1 LQPAEKTVTKRDNG
15 VLAAEED
22 MSVVP
27 MPEIE
32 ATVRREFEE
41 IFSQYSRFVYRTAYA
56 VTGRHEDAEDV
67 LQTIFLRLARQELS
81 PELLKNP
88 KPYLY
93 RSAVN
98 VSFNVLRSRRRAASL
113 QDAAQYQQPERAP
126 DAMFDEELCTRLR
139 EAIGQLK
146 PEAAEILLLR
156 YTHNHSDA
164 EIARMLGVSRGTIAL
179 KLFRL
184 RARLKKLLRAAM
196 GGKA

>member
-1 LQPAEKTVTKRDNG
+1 LPRRKTVTNRECG

-32 ATVRREFEE
+32 ATGSLEFEE
-41 IFSQYSRFVYRTAYA
+41 IFNEYSRFVYRTAYA

-67 LQTIFLRLARQELS
+67 LQTIFLRLARHEIA

-98 VSFNVLRSRRRAASL
+98 VSLNVIRSRRRVANL
-113 QDAAQYQQPERAP
+113 QDAARHEQPETTP
-126 DAMFDEELCTRLR
+126 DAIFDEELCSRLR
-139 EAIGQLK
+139 EAIGELK
-146 PEAAEILLLR
+146 PKAAEILLLR

-184 RARLKKLLRAAM
+184 RARLKKLLRAAL
-196 GGKA
+196 GGQT

>member
-1 LQPAEKTVTKRDNG
+1 
-15 VLAAEED
+15 

-32 ATVRREFEE
+32 ATGSLDFEE
-41 IFSQYSRFVYRTAYA
+41 IFNKYSRFVYRTAYA

-67 LQTIFLRLARQELS
+67 LQTVFLRLARQEIS
-81 PELLKNP
+81 PNLLQNP

-98 VSFNVLRSRRRAASL
+98 VSLNVIRARRHVANLQNAARL
-113 QDAAQYQQPERAP
+113 EQPETTP
-126 DAMFDEELCTRLR
+126 DAIFDEELRSRLR

-146 PEAAEILLLR
+146 PKATEILLLR

-184 RARLKKLLRAAM
+184 RARLRKLLRAAM
-196 GGKA
+196 GGQT

>member
-1 LQPAEKTVTKRDNG
+1 MSIAPTPEME
-15 VLAAEED
+15 AAG
-22 MSVVP
+22 SP
-27 MPEIE
+27 
-32 ATVRREFEE
+32 EFEE
-41 IFSQYSRFVYRTAYA
+41 IFNEFSRFVYRTAYA
-56 VTGRHEDAEDV
+56 LTGRHEDAEDV
-67 LQTIFLRLARQELS
+67 LQTIFLRLARHEIA
-81 PELLKNP
+81 PDVLKNP

-98 VSFNVLRSRRRAASL
+98 VSLNVIRTRSRAANL
-113 QDAAQYQQPERAP
+113 RKDALHVQSETAA
-126 DAMFDEELCTRLR
+126 DAIFDEELCNRLR

-184 RARLKKLLRAAM
+184 RARLKRLLRTAM
-196 GGKA
+196 GGHI

>member
-1 LQPAEKTVTKRDNG
+1 MRI
-15 VLAAEED
+15 
-22 MSVVP
+22 VP
-27 MPEIE
+27 MPEIK
-32 ATVRREFEE
+32 ATGSPEFEE
-41 IFSQYSRFVYRTAYA
+41 IFNEFSRFVYRTAYA

-67 LQTIFLRLARQELS
+67 LQTIFLRLARHEIA
-81 PELLKNP
+81 PDVLKNP

-98 VSFNVLRSRRRAASL
+98 VSLNVIRTRNRAANL
-113 QDAAQYQQPERAP
+113 RNDVLHVKPETVP
-126 DAMFDEELCTRLR
+126 DSIFDEELCNRLR

-156 YTHNHSDA
+156 YAHNHSDA

-184 RARLKKLLRAAM
+184 RARLKKLLRTAM
-196 GGKA
+196 GGQT

>member
-1 LQPAEKTVTKRDNG
+1 
-15 VLAAEED
+15 

-32 ATVRREFEE
+32 TAKPPEFEG
-41 IFSQYSRFVYRTAYA
+41 IFKEYSRFVYRTAYA

-67 LQTIFLRLARQELS
+67 LQTIFLRLAKQQIAPDVLE
-81 PELLKNP
+81 NP

-93 RSAVN
+93 RAAVN
-98 VSFNVLRSRRRAASL
+98 VSLNVVRSRRRTANL
-113 QDAAQYQQPERAP
+113 QDAARHERP
-126 DAMFDEELCTRLR
+126 GTSSDSTFDEELCVRLR
-139 EAIGQLK
+139 EAIGELK

-196 GGKA
+196 GDLT

>member
-1 LQPAEKTVTKRDNG
+1 
-15 VLAAEED
+15 
-22 MSVVP
+22 MSIVP
-27 MPEIE
+27 MPEIDG
-32 ATVRREFEE
+32 TGSPEFGE
-41 IFSQYSRFVYRTAYA
+41 IFNEYSHFVYRTAYA

-67 LQTIFLRLARQELS
+67 LQTIFLRLARHEIAS
-81 PELLKNP
+81 DVLKNP

-98 VSFNVLRSRRRAASL
+98 VSLNVIRSRSREANLRDYAL
-113 QDAAQYQQPERAP
+113 HVEREALP
-126 DAMFDEELCTRLR
+126 DAIFDDELCNRLR

-146 PEAAEILLLR
+146 PEGAEILLLR

-164 EIARMLGVSRGTIAL
+164 EIGRMLGVSRGAIAL

-196 GGKA
+196 GGHT

>member
-1 LQPAEKTVTKRDNG
+1 
-15 VLAAEED
+15 
-22 MSVVP
+22 MSILP

-32 ATVRREFEE
+32 ATGSPEFEE
-41 IFSQYSRFVYRTAYA
+41 IFNEYSRFVYRTAYA

-67 LQTIFLRLARQELS
+67 LQTIFLRLARHEIA
-81 PELLKNP
+81 PDVLKNP

-98 VSFNVLRSRRRAASL
+98 VSLNVIRSRSRVASL
-113 QDAAQYQQPERAP
+113 RNDALHVQPETVP
-126 DAMFDEELCTRLR
+126 DAIFDEELCNRLR

-164 EIARMLGVSRGTIAL
+164 EIARMMGVSRGTIAL

-184 RARLKKLLRAAM
+184 RARLKRLLRTAM
-196 GGKA
+196 GGHT

>member
-1 LQPAEKTVTKRDNG
+1 
-15 VLAAEED
+15 
-22 MSVVP
+22 MSIVP
-27 MPEIE
+27 MPEIK
-32 ATVRREFEE
+32 ATGSPEFEE
-41 IFSQYSRFVYRTAYA
+41 IFNEFSRFVYRTAYA

-67 LQTIFLRLARQELS
+67 LQTIFLRLARREIA
-81 PELLKNP
+81 PDVLKNP

-98 VSFNVLRSRRRAASL
+98 VSLNVIRSRSRAANL
-113 QDAAQYQQPERAP
+113 RNDALLVKPETVP
-126 DAMFDEELCTRLR
+126 DSIFDEELCNRLR

-184 RARLKKLLRAAM
+184 RARLKRLLRTAM
-196 GGKA
+196 GGHI